1 MRWEKS
7 KTTEKEVLFPELENV
22 PLSPHPPPTPGVGT
36 QGSKGQAGRDVE
48 AECGREQATHQRLEM

>member
-7 KTTEKEVLFPELENV
+7 KNYRERSAV
-22 PLSPHPPPTPGVGT
+22 PRAGECAPQPPPPGVGT